1 MKILKFHNLAVLG
14 ILIIL
19 VCSLL
24 GYLGRFNYL
33 LDLTNHFHVYYWLGA
48 LILLAFFL
56 FTKKWRWIGVALI
69 CLILNSVVLYPWTV
83 RSLQDNDPDP
93 DGWASIK
100 LVHSNVEYD
109 NTDYA
114 QLISYVNETSPDVL
128 VLQEINKEWMP
139 HLTELPKTFPYS
151 KIEPS
156 GHGSGIAIYSKIPFE
171 KVETLDLCAGCRL
184 SLYAQFK
191 VGEHVIDFVTMH
203 PSTPISPGKAAA
215 RNRQFEAVANYLNTL
230 ANRKI
235 LLGDF
240 NDTMWSYHHA
250 QLLEKTKLV
259 NVRTRAKSFINPSWP
274 SWLMLKPLMI
284 PIDQCLISPNIWV
297 SSVKTGRDIGSDHL
311 PLEVKL
317 LFAPPKKN

>member
-1 MKILKFHNLAVLG
+1 MKILKLHTLAVLG
-14 ILIIL
+14 ILTIL

-83 RSLQDNDPDP
+83 KSLMDNDPDP
-93 DGWASIK
+93 DWPSLTMIQ
-100 LVHSNVEYD
+100 SNVRYD
-109 NTDYA
+109 NIKYDELIAYLNESSA
-114 QLISYVNETSPDVL
+114 QVA
-128 VLQEINKEWMP
+128 VLQEIDRDWVA
-139 HLTELPKTFPYS
+139 HLGALQKTFPYS
-151 KIEPS
+151 KIEPNAR
-156 GHGSGIAIYSKIPFE
+156 GSGIAIFSKIPFE
-171 KVETLDLCAGCRL
+171 KIETLDLCAGCRL

-191 VGEHVIDFVTMH
+191 VGEHLVDFVTMH
-203 PSTPISPGKAAA
+203 PPTPISPGKAAA
-215 RNRQFEAVANYLNTL
+215 RNRQFDAVADYMNTL
-230 ANRKI
+230 TNQKI

-240 NDTMWSYHHA
+240 NDTIWSYHHA
-250 QLLEKTKLV
+250 RMLEQTKLV
-259 NVRTRAKSFINPSWP
+259 NVRTRAKSFIVPSWP
-274 SWLMLKPLMI
+274 TWMMLKPLMI